1 MLSYIDLSV
10 IGIYLLGILALGF
23 FLQKKAG
30 KSIDA
35 YFLGNRKM
43 PWWALGASGMA
54 SNTDI
59 AGTMVITAMI
69 YVMGLK
75 GFFVEVRGG
84 IVLVMAF
91 FMIFMGKW
99 TRRANVMTLAE
110 WMKLRFGE
118 GREGQIARFICAVA
132 NIVISIWIISFFAV
146 GGGKFLGEFLG
157 MNDQLASVLLIV
169 LAMVYTA
176 ASGFYGVVWTDVLQG
191 GMILFSIL
199 YVCYIAMDLV
209 SLPEAFQVS
218 VPLKDGGFEL
228 MSVKL
233 SEWTNFWPP
242 METEFPGKYSIY
254 NLFGVTILFYFIKT
268 FIEGFGGAGGYMSQR
283 YFAAK
288 SDREAGLL
296 SVFWILLLAFRWPLV
311 MAFATLAIYHG
322 MTQGVIE
329 DPELV
334 LPVVINEYIPVGFK
348 GLLIACF
355 IAAAMSTFDSVINSS
370 AAYWVKDIYHI
381 HINPK
386 ATDKQLMTQSRV
398 SSVAIVVIG
407 LLFSFPVVNINDI
420 WGWITMAFGSGIFVP
435 LLLRWYW
442 WRYNGYGFAAGIVLG
457 MIAAVG
463 IKFTSVA
470 VPEYMNFV
478 IPGGFALLGCILGT
492 LLTPQTNPETLKNFY
507 IKTRPFGFW
516 GKIKKELPEADQKSI
531 DQETRRDLMAIVL
544 AVPWQLSL
552 FIMGMMFIIKQW
564 DQFFMLLSGFLV
576 LSVGLYF
583 SWFRHLNANEKLER

>member
-1 MLSYIDLSV
+1 MLSHIDLTV
-10 IGIYLLGILALGF
+10 IGLYLFGILLLGF

-30 KSIDA
+30 KNIDA

-69 YVMGLK
+69 YVMGIK
-75 GFFVEVRGG
+75 GFFVEIRGG

-118 GREGQIARFICAVA
+118 GKEGKLARYVCAIA

-157 MNDQLASVLLIV
+157 LDDRIASILMIA
-169 LAMVYTA
+169 LAMIYTT
-176 ASGFYGVVWTDVLQG
+176 ASGFYGVVWTDVIQG
-191 GMILFSIL
+191 AMILFSIL
-199 YVCYIAMDLV
+199 YVCYVSMNLV
-209 SLPEAFQVS
+209 ELPEVFQVS
-218 VPLKDGGFEL
+218 VPVASGFQN
-228 MSVKL
+228 MSVRL
-233 SEWTNFWPP
+233 SEWSEFWPP
-242 METEFPGKYSIY
+242 WNAEFPGNYSIY
-254 NLFGVTILFYFIKT
+254 NMFGITILFYFIKT
-268 FIEGFGGAGGYMSQR
+268 CIEGFGGAGGYMSQR

-296 SVFWILLLAFRWPLV
+296 SVFWIVLLAFRWPLV

-322 MTQGVIE
+322 MTYEVIK

-334 LPVVINEYIPVGFK
+334 LPVVINQYIPIGFK

-355 IAAAMSTFDSVINSS
+355 IAAAMSTFDSVINSA
-370 AAYWVKDIYHI
+370 AAYWVKDIYQAHLK
-381 HINPK
+381 PE
-386 ATDKQLMTQSRV
+386 ATDKQLMSQSRLA
-398 SSVAIVVIG
+398 SIVVVLLG
-407 LLFSFPVVNINDI
+407 LLFSFPVININDI

-442 WRYNGYGFAAGIVLG
+442 WRYNGYGFAAGIFMG

-463 IKFTSVA
+463 VKFLGVQ
-470 VPEYMNFV
+470 VPEYMNFL
-478 IPGGFALLGCILGT
+478 IPGGCALLGCIVGT
-492 LLTPQTNPETLKNFY
+492 YLTPQTDASVLKEFY

-516 GKIKKELPEADQKSI
+516 GKIKSVLPEEDQKKI
-531 DQETRRDLMAIVL
+531 VKETRRDLISIFL
-544 AVPWQLSL
+544 AVSWQLSL
-552 FIMGMMFIIKQW
+552 FIMGMMVIIKQW
-564 DQFFMLLSGFLV
+564 QHFFVLSTVFSL

-583 SWFRHLNANEKLER
+583 SWYRHLNDKTRT